1 MEENTQQK
9 TVYVIQKNE
18 RRRSN
23 GLGTAGFVT
32 ALIGLLICWI
42 PVVGWAIGGILTFLG
57 FIFSFIGLFKSPRG
71 LAIAGFIMSI
81 ISACV
86 IVGMIGVISIGLID

>member
-32 ALIGLLICWI
+32 ALIGLLIC
-42 PVVGWAIGGILTFLG
+42 WAIGGILTFLG